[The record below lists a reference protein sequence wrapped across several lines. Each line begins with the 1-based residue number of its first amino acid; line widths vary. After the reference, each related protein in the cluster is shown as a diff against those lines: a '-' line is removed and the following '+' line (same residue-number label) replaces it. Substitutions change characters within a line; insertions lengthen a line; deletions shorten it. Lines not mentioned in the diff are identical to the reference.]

1 MRIEVELI
9 RRFDITS
16 RYKGYYLLTDA
27 LQIARENYEN
37 CLKIIKD
44 VYRKIAQRHGISYMC
59 VERNIKTVVAKC
71 WENNRKLMEEIAGH
85 ELAVYPSNG
94 AFLDMVIYW
103 FESDNDDSA
112 KSIGV

>member
-16 RYKGYYLLTDA
+16 RYKGYYLLTEA
-27 LQIARENYEN
+27 LQIARENYDN
-37 CLKIIKD
+37 CQAITKD
-44 VYRKIAQRHGISYMC
+44 VYQKIAQRHRTTYMC
-59 VERNIKTVVAKC
+59 VERNIRTVVAKC

-85 ELAVYPSNG
+85 ELTVYPSNG

-103 FESDNDDSA
+103 FESNNDDSA
-112 KSIGV
+112 KNIGV